1 MSKRTFLLTGIVL
14 IIVAI
19 ILGAFGALALKSIL
33 LDYPEKLNSFETG
46 VKYQMYMGVSFL
58 WYGTSK
64 LEAKKTL
71 FILWILGVMF
81 FSFSIYIL
89 SISHLLSF
97 SVKFLGPITPIGGL
111 LLIVGWV
118 YLFFHVLKSKK

>member
-1 MSKRTFLLTGIVL
+1 MNKKIFLLTGIVL
-14 IIVAI
+14 IILAI
-19 ILGAFGALALKSIL
+19 ILGAFGAHALKSIL
-33 LDYPEKLNSFETG
+33 VDYPEKLNSFETG
-46 VKYQMYMGVSFL
+46 VKYQMYMGLSFL
-58 WYGTSK
+58 WFGTSK

-71 FILWILGVMF
+71 FVLWIFGVMF
-81 FSFSIYIL
+81 FSFSIYTL

-111 LLIVGWV
+111 LLIAGWV